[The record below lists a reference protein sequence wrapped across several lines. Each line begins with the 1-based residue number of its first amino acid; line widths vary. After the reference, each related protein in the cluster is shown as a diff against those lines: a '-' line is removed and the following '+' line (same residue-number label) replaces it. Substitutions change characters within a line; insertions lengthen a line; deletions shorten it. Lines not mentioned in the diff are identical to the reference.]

1 MQKYSRTTGVYFPY
15 FVHASSEGSDKT
27 EPMVRVVRVLAA
39 RQCDKYQ
46 DLMCWPMYIEDLT

>member
-1 MQKYSRTTGVYFPY
+1 MQGNSRTTGVYFPY
-15 FVHASSEGSDKT
+15 FVCASSEGSGET

-46 DLMCWPMYIEDLT
+46 ELMCWPILIEDLT